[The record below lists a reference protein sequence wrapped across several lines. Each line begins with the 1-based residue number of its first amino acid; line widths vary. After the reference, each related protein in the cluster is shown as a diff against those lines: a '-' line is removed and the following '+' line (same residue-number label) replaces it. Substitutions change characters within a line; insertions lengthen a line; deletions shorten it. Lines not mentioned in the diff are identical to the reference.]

1 MTPEPPQGA
10 VTEGVSSL
18 EVRWIFP
25 GPLETAVA
33 EWFGRFPAEIQS
45 REDTYLL
52 DPWLRGLSVKVRGG
66 VALDV
71 KEYRGSQ
78 GMLDLAGRARGHLE
92 SWRKWS
98 FPMGPLRCDGG
109 DLAGRIP
116 VRKRRR
122 ISQFSPASS
131 PVAAEPAG
139 RGQEPRCAAELT
151 EIRALSHDWW
161 TLGFEATGPHDLLR
175 SALQATAELVFAQTM
190 PARVA
195 PGPVESSSYAEWLHQ
210 QRDVKVMPTPDD
222 CRAAVMPERS
232 TA

>member
-1 MTPEPPQGA
+1 MTMTPEPPQRA
-10 VTEGVSSL
+10 ITEGVRSL

-25 GPLETAVA
+25 GQLETAVA

-66 VALDV
+66 VALDM
-71 KEYRGSQ
+71 KEYRGSR
-78 GMLDLAGRARGHLE
+78 GTLDLAGRACGQLE

-98 FPMGPLRCDGG
+98 FPVDPIRRDGG
-109 DLAGRIP
+109 DLAGWIP

-122 ISQFSPASS
+122 ISRFSPASG
-131 PVAAEPAG
+131 PAATQPPG

-151 EIRALSHDWW
+151 EIHALGHDWW

-175 SALQATAELVFAQTM
+175 SALQASAELVFAQAM
-190 PARVA
+190 PVRAA
-195 PGPVESSSYAEWLHQ
+195 PGPAESSSYTEWLY
-210 QRDVKVMPTPDD
+210 QRCGVKSYAD
-222 CRAAVMPERS
+222 A
-232 TA
+232 

>member
-98 FPMGPLRCDGG
+98 FPMDPLRCDGG

-131 PVAAEPAG
+131 PVATQPSRG
-139 RGQEPRCAAELT
+139 GQEPRCAAELT

-210 QRDVKVMPTPDD
+210 QRGVKSYAD
-222 CRAAVMPERS
+222 A
-232 TA
+232 

>member
-1 MTPEPPQGA
+1 MTPEPPQRA
-10 VTEGVSSL
+10 VTEGVRSL

-25 GPLETAVA
+25 GQLETAVA

-71 KEYRGSQ
+71 KEYRGRQ
-78 GMLDLAGRARGHLE
+78 GTLDLAGRARGHLE

-98 FPMGPLRCDGG
+98 FPVDPIRRDGG
-109 DLAGRIP
+109 DLAGWIP

-122 ISQFSPASS
+122 ISRFSPASR
-131 PVAAEPAG
+131 PVATQPPG

-151 EIRALSHDWW
+151 EIQALSHDWW

-175 SALQATAELVFAQTM
+175 SALQASAELVFAQAM
-190 PARVA
+190 PARVT
-195 PGPVESSSYAEWLHQ
+195 PGPAESSSYTEWLY
-210 QRDVKVMPTPDD
+210 QRCGVKSYAD
-222 CRAAVMPERS
+222 A
-232 TA
+232 

>member
-1 MTPEPPQGA
+1 MTPEPPQRA
-10 VTEGVSSL
+10 VTEGLRSL

-25 GPLETAVA
+25 GRLETAVA

-71 KEYRGSQ
+71 KEYRGRQ
-78 GMLDLAGRARGHLE
+78 GTLDLAGRARGHLE

-98 FPMGPLRCDGG
+98 FPVDPLRRDGG
-109 DLAGRIP
+109 DLAGWIP

-122 ISQFSPASS
+122 ISRFSPASRPDASQS
-131 PVAAEPAG
+131 PG

-151 EIRALSHDWW
+151 EIHALSHDWW

-175 SALQATAELVFAQTM
+175 SALQASAELVFAQAM
-190 PARVA
+190 PAGVA
-195 PGPVESSSYAEWLHQ
+195 PGPAESSSYREWLY
-210 QRDVKVMPTPDD
+210 QRCGVKSYAD
-222 CRAAVMPERS
+222 A
-232 TA
+232 

>member
-1 MTPEPPQGA
+1 MTMTPEPPQSA
-10 VTEGVSSL
+10 VTEGVRSL

-25 GPLETAVA
+25 GRLEPAVA

-66 VALDV
+66 EALDV
-71 KEYRGSQ
+71 KEYQGSQ

-98 FPMGPLRCDGG
+98 FPADPLRRHGG
-109 DLAGRIP
+109 DLAGWIP
-116 VRKRRR
+116 VLKRRR
-122 ISQFSPASS
+122 ISQFSPASR
-131 PVAAEPAG
+131 PAAAESPG

-161 TLGFEATGPHDLLR
+161 TLGFEATGPHDLLH
-175 SALQATAELVFAQTM
+175 SALQATAELVFAQAM

-195 PGPVESSSYAEWLHQ
+195 PGPAESSSYAGWLN
-210 QRDVKVMPTPDD
+210 QRRGVKSYAD
-222 CRAAVMPERS
+222 A
-232 TA
+232 